1 MRSCHVVKKV
11 SHIHQIGPRAKRI
24 SPRQQE
30 GGEQGPHTA
39 KAEQRRSRDPR
50 ARRLLSEL
58 AFNEVEIIQERG
70 KISARLNLPVAG
82 RAGTRAR
89 GQGRT
94 WGEPRD

>member
-1 MRSCHVVKKV
+1 VKKA

-39 KAEQRRSRDPR
+39 KSEQRRSRDPR

-58 AFNEVEIIQERG
+58 AFDEVEIAQDGGEFFSCLI
-70 KISARLNLPVAG
+70 RLP
-82 RAGTRAR
+82 
-89 GQGRT
+89 QGE
-94 WGEPRD
+94 G